1 MQLTTLRV
9 AADRP
14 QTLAGHM
21 RFQLLILLAGI
32 SASCE
37 RSDVASGRE
46 RQRSPT
52 SLLVV
57 KLAELQASEVKP
69 LNATEEELEE
79 LCKRITW
86 PGVNPWGRVV
96 AVDGSSVA
104 VRLDGDSSHIRSGAR
119 VLVYEPSGSRGILK
133 VSEALPGH
141 VVGSLVLSARGYTA
155 VEGHYA
161 QLMQE

>member
-1 MQLTTLRV
+1 
-9 AADRP
+9 
-14 QTLAGHM
+14 M

-32 SASCE
+32 PASCGG
-37 RSDVASGRE
+37 SDVVSE
-46 RQRSPT
+46 RGPQRSPT

-57 KLAELQASEVKP
+57 KLAELQASAGKP
-69 LNATEEELEE
+69 LDATEEELEE
-79 LCKRITW
+79 LCKRIIW

-104 VRLDGDSSHIRSGAR
+104 VRLEGDSSHIRSGAR
-119 VLVYEPSGSRGILK
+119 VLVYDPSGRRGILE
-133 VSEALPGH
+133 VSEAMPGH
-141 VVGSLVLSARGYTA
+141 VIGPLVLSARGYTA